1 MPIIVQNPK
10 TGSYLEDSGGWTS
23 DVRLARDFLSSA
35 DAINVRRQHQ
45 LPQASLVFRFE
56 REGYSITVP
65 LEALPTEASHM
76 PLRPESAP
84 IQDAG
89 LLIG

>member
-1 MPIIVQNPK
+1 MRIIVQNPK

-65 LEALPTEASHM
+65 LEPLPCDSPQM

-84 IQDAG
+84 THDAG

>member
-1 MPIIVQNPK
+1 MRIIVQNPK
-10 TGSYLEDSGGWTS
+10 TGCYLEDSGGWTR

-45 LPQASLVFRFE
+45 LHQASLVFRFD

-65 LEALPTEASHM
+65 LEALHSDTPQM

-84 IQDAG
+84 TQDAG